1 MPTLK
6 QPCYHQ
12 KLGLALII
20 LLLVGCSKSEVD
32 HTQSSSTQAD
42 TALATDTLVSTSDN
56 QIDKS
61 VINQQDNNPT
71 LQNKQLIVNGAVSF
85 DVKNVQQ
92 SVQQINQITTQLG
105 GYVAQ
110 NTISNNIVD
119 TQSLNIGN
127 QQRKEIISYQRNAQL
142 TVRIPKQNVET
153 FLTQLQQQIQ
163 FLHQNEFSAKDV
175 TLDIQKQ
182 ALLAEIQRQTAQNIA
197 SSPTNQD
204 TAIIGEQA
212 KALARTQALYHE
224 IEQKSI
230 ADAVALS
237 TISLHFSQPIQL
249 HETISDDIQA
259 KITQQK
265 TFNFI
270 PRFQE
275 NLKNGWTYFV
285 EFVLWLAQ
293 FWVFLTVI
301 VSIIFG
307 IRQLKIKLKKRP
319 KS

>member
-6 QPCYHQ
+6 QPCYNQ

-56 QIDKS
+56 QIDKT

-142 TVRIPKQNVET
+142 TVRIPKQN
-153 FLTQLQQQIQ
+153 
-163 FLHQNEFSAKDV
+163 KM
-175 TLDIQKQ
+175 
-182 ALLAEIQRQTAQNIA
+182 
-197 SSPTNQD
+197 
-204 TAIIGEQA
+204 
-212 KALARTQALYHE
+212 
-224 IEQKSI
+224 
-230 ADAVALS
+230 
-237 TISLHFSQPIQL
+237 
-249 HETISDDIQA
+249 
-259 KITQQK
+259 
-265 TFNFI
+265 
-270 PRFQE
+270 
-275 NLKNGWTYFV
+275 
-285 EFVLWLAQ
+285 
-293 FWVFLTVI
+293 
-301 VSIIFG
+301 
-307 IRQLKIKLKKRP
+307 
-319 KS
+319 